1 MIVESHIA
9 LCPQCNGVGTV
20 ILRSMVLSKSEP
32 QECSYCDG
40 TGRIKESII
49 HDKLTPN
56 KKKS

>member
-9 LCPQCNGVGTV
+9 LCPRCNGVGTTM
-20 ILRSMVLSKSEP
+20 IRAGAYESEP
-32 QECSYCDG
+32 RECSYCDG